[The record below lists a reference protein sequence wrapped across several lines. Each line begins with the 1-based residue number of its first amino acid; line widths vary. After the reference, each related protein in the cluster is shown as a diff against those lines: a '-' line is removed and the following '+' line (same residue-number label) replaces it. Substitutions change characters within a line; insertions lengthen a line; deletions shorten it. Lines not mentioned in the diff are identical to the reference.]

1 MFSEFDPD
9 AHSELKAAAVI
20 HKLLVLIDEDGAFI
34 ELLWMDAWFWFP
46 SAGVY
51 FYFSK
56 NRRALVSL
64 GNLMCSRF
72 SLRVGTAVFICGR
85 TSSALHFCL
94 CDAQSWSAVV
104 SQSSPT
110 KATLLHDR
118 SYNRD
123 GCCLRFSVFPVSA
136 AQSRSHEFMNPSLS
150 LKSGAHE
157 EKHSSRSFSASVY
170 YYYCYY
176 CCSELD
182 VLGRQLW
189 FNLSL
194 WEEEEERCLQVTI
207 IFIELTLFVSLTA
220 VLQPVSSPTVSGPR
234 QESESSTLIGRS
246 EAGTAEVKAP
256 GTLLEI
262 KHFWLFR

>member
-20 HKLLVLIDEDGAFI
+20 HKLLVWGDEDGAFI

-118 SYNRD
+118 SYNRAFFCVSSIC
-123 GCCLRFSVFPVSA
+123 GTKSKPRVHESITESQIRSSWRETFKSFILCLSLLLLLLLLLLWASMCSDVSSDLIWVYGKRRRSA
-136 AQSRSHEFMNPSLS
+136 ASRIQSSL
-150 LKSGAHE
+150 
-157 EKHSSRSFSASVY
+157 
-170 YYYCYY
+170 
-176 CCSELD
+176 
-182 VLGRQLW
+182 
-189 FNLSL
+189 LSWL
-194 WEEEEERCLQVTI
+194 S
-207 IFIELTLFVSLTA
+207 LFVSLTA

-256 GTLLEI
+256 GTLLEM
-262 KHFWLFR
+262 KHFWLFG